1 MADVF
6 AMEDARKR
14 KRETKVFVGVDPCRG
29 ELPLPPRP
37 SHALLRQKIDRG
49 KDVQGL
55 FPKKPRKHVYE
66 AATNGTEQAIGTRPL
81 ASLSAPSSLSHTAF
95 QNRSREI
102 EDELLSRLDK
112 ASQAR

>member
-66 AATNGTEQAIGTRPL
+66 AATNGTEQAI
-81 ASLSAPSSLSHTAF
+81 A
-95 QNRSREI
+95 REI